1 MFNHLS
7 FSQTQ
12 YHNIFKII
20 AVCVF
25 ETTLIHDLLDIFS
38 TGDIHISVKEYINDH
53 MNDEAKHAVFFANI
67 LKYTW
72 QNLQQDYKENIGN
85 QMGLFLKSYLSLN
98 ASKNFNINILN
109 EVFDNHKI
117 EEIISSIYDNFEI
130 SPDIPAV
137 RSVLIAL
144 KNALLLEDSHVLNS
158 LEAIGWKIKI
168 KKDQT

>member
-1 MFNHLS
+1 
-7 FSQTQ
+7 
-12 YHNIFKII
+12 
-20 AVCVF
+20 
-25 ETTLIHDLLDIFS
+25 
-38 TGDIHISVKEYINDH
+38 
-53 MNDEAKHAVFFANI
+53 
-67 LKYTW
+67 
-72 QNLQQDYKENIGN
+72 
-85 QMGLFLKSYLSLN
+85 MGLFLKSYLSLN